1 MFDSNGDEDQP
12 KAMPSA
18 IERLHEAVTRVSRNA
33 ADQSR
38 TAKLVQ
44 GGRTKMAKKLVEEA
58 AEVSLDAVTNDRD
71 AVVRESADLIYNLT
85 VLWVDM
91 GIAPDD
97 VWSEM
102 RRREQLYGIAEK
114 LHKGP
119 VAVINGGV
127 SLGPQDD
134 KG

>member
-1 MFDSNGDEDQP
+1 MSD
-12 KAMPSA
+12 A
-18 IERLHEAVTRVSRNA
+18 IERLHEAVTRVSRNR

-44 GGRTKMAKKLVEEA
+44 SGRAKMAKKLVEEA
-58 AEVSLDAVTNDRD
+58 AEVTLDAVGGDRE

-91 GIAPDD
+91 GIAPED
-97 VWSEM
+97 VWNEM
-102 RRREQLYGIAEK
+102 KRREQLYGIAEK

-119 VAVINGGV
+119 AAVVNGDSG
-127 SLGPQDD
+127 D

>member
-1 MFDSNGDEDQP
+1 MS
-12 KAMPSA
+12 ST
-18 IERLHEAVTRVSRNA
+18 IERLHEAVTRISRNV
-33 ADQSR
+33 ADTSR

-58 AEVSLDAVTNDRD
+58 SEVSLDAVTNDRE

-91 GIAPDD
+91 GISPDD
-97 VWSEM
+97 VWNEM
-102 RRREQLYGIAEK
+102 KRREQLYGIAEK

-127 SLGPQDD
+127 TVGPQGD

>member
-1 MFDSNGDEDQP
+1 MSN
-12 KAMPSA
+12 A
-18 IERLHEAVTRVSRNA
+18 IERLHEAITRIGRSG

-44 GGRTKMAKKLVEEA
+44 SGRSKMAKKLVEEA
-58 AEVSLDAVTNDRD
+58 AETALDAVAGDRE
-71 AVVRESADLIYNLT
+71 AVVRESADLLYNLT

-97 VWSEM
+97 VWNEM
-102 RRREQLYGIAEK
+102 KRREQLYGIAEK

-119 VAVINGGV
+119 VAVVNGGV
-127 SLGPQDD
+127 TIGPSGDR

>member
-1 MFDSNGDEDQP
+1 MS
-12 KAMPSA
+12 SA
-18 IERLHEAVTRVSRNA
+18 IERLHEAIVKVSRHH

-58 AEVSLDAVTNDRD
+58 AEVALDAVVSDRE
-71 AVVRESADLIYNLT
+71 AVVRESADLFYNLA

-91 GIAPDD
+91 GISPDD
-97 VWSEM
+97 VWNEM
-102 RRREQLYGIAEK
+102 KRREQLYGIAEK

-119 VAVINGGV
+119 VAVVNGGV
-127 SLGPQDD
+127 SINPGGEGG
-134 KG
+134 KS

>member
-1 MFDSNGDEDQP
+1 MS
-12 KAMPSA
+12 SA
-18 IERLHEAVTRVSRNA
+18 IERLHEAITKACR
-33 ADQSR
+33 ADANQSR

-44 GGRTKMAKKLVEEA
+44 GGRAKMAKKLVEEA
-58 AEVSLDAVTNDRD
+58 AEVTLDAVMGDRD

-91 GIAPDD
+91 GIAPED
-97 VWSEM
+97 VWNEM

-119 VAVINGGV
+119 VAIVNGGV
-127 SLGPQDD
+127 TIGTPSDR
-134 KG
+134 KS